1 MSIKYLFENVLF
13 WMLEMFIGIFSCCTQ
28 VAEMH
33 GELMEF
39 NEMLHRQLNSKE
51 GFIRRLQGELVDLRG
66 PVIVLLQL
74 LYLYRN
80 Q

>member
-1 MSIKYLFENVLF
+1 
-13 WMLEMFIGIFSCCTQ
+13 MLEIFIGIFSCCTQ